1 MASKN
6 QIRLKIM
13 VNYVFSN
20 SINFTST
27 LVHADLLLTR
37 GDDVKLTCLQL
48 LANQRPLSN
57 CNLDFEIQGCA
68 GL

>member
-13 VNYVFSN
+13 VHYVFSN
-20 SINFTST
+20 SVNFTCT
-27 LVHADLLLTR
+27 LVHTDLLLSR
-37 GDDVKLTCLQL
+37 GDDVKLACFQL
-48 LANQRPLSN
+48 FANQRPLSN

-68 GL
+68 GF